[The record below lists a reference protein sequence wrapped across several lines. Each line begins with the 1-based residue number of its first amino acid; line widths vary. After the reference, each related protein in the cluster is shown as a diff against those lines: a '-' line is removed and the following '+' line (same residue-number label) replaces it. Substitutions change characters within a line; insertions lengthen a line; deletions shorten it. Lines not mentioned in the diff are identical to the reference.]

1 MQIDN
6 RLLDD
11 FARVTS
17 GALGMMA
24 RLKDEVA
31 VLVRQQMDNILGR
44 MELVS
49 REEFEA
55 VKEMAAKARS
65 EQEQLT
71 ARLAELESRFGPAA
85 KDQTKDHGKKSHKGE
100 SAP

>member
-1 MQIDN
+1 MQFDN

-55 VKEMAAKARS
+55 VKEMAAKARA
-65 EQEQLT
+65 EQEKLT
-71 ARLAELESRFGPAA
+71 ERLAELESRLGPSGKEHA
-85 KDQTKDHGKKSHKGE
+85 KEHAKKPQKGE
-100 SAP
+100 PAP